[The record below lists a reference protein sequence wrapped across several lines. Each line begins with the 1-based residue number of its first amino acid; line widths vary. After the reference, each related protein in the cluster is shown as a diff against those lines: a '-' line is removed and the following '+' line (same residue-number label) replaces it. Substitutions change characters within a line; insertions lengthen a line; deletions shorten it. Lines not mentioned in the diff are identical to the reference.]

1 MSAGGMGIA
10 IQWAEPIK
18 VNTKYGTKWVR
29 SWVIPIEFLEGFF
42 VFWNKQKLVLRAK
55 GYSIGKNT
63 QGRWALNEWQIR
75 KGDFKESFG
84 KENPKVKVSVEDI
97 PTETTL
103 PKYEVKNVEGL
114 REWQVPLVSQLCSA
128 IKQNKAAIDGSDTGA
143 GKTYVA
149 TATAREL
156 GLKIAVVCPKSVI
169 SAWKRVIT
177 KHFGMKPVF
186 VLNYE
191 SVKTGK
197 YKDIG
202 TWKAVSRDSNRE
214 FFQWN
219 LPKDTLI
226 IFDESHRLKGHGT
239 QNAEIAVA
247 AKKQKYQILCCS
259 ATNAINPIELKATGL
274 ILGLY
279 KKGFPQFLRDHDCQ
293 KGRFGWEFGG
303 DKGVLKKLHAELFLK
318 RGVRIRK
325 EDIKGFPDCEII
337 AEAYNIDDVS
347 EKEMKQVYAEMN
359 RELTLLS
366 AKCKNTAEWKINAM
380 VIQLRARQKSE
391 LLKVPLFV
399 EMIEDSLEDGMSVA
413 VFLNFSETIKALSKR
428 LNTNCIVWG
437 ENKGNER
444 DKNIDA
450 FQADEQRVILVNV
463 QAGGAG
469 LSLHDL
475 NGKYPRIALIS
486 PTPSAVNLRQALG
499 RIHRDGAKSK
509 SLQKIIFIA
518 NTEEEETCE
527 RVKAKLENLDTIN
540 DGELLV
546 GSVFD
551 EIKS

>member
-1 MSAGGMGIA
+1 MSTGGMGIA
-10 IQWAEPIK
+10 IVWSEPKK
-18 VNTKYGTKWVR
+18 VETKFGKRWVR
-29 SWVIPIEFLEGFF
+29 SWTIPQVFLEGFF
-42 VFWNKQKLVLRAK
+42 IFWNKQKLVLRAK
-55 GYSIGKNT
+55 GYSISKDLG
-63 QGRWALNEWQIR
+63 GHWSLNEWQTR
-75 KGDFKESFG
+75 KNEFREVFG
-84 KENPKVKVSVEDI
+84 KDNVVEKVTVEEVIDNPLEPYTVTDVS
-97 PTETTL
+97 
-103 PKYEVKNVEGL
+103 GL
-114 REWQVPLVSQLCSA
+114 REWQVPLVAQLCSA
-128 IKQNKAAIDGSDTGA
+128 MKANKAAIDGSDTGA

-149 TATAREL
+149 TAVAREL
-156 GLKIAVVCPKSVI
+156 KLKIGVVCPKAVI
-169 SAWKRVIT
+169 SAWKKVIT
-177 KHFGMKPVF
+177 KHFGMKPEF

-202 TWKAVSRDSNRE
+202 VWKPISRNSTRE

-279 KKGFPQFLRDHDCQ
+279 KKGFPQFLRDHDCE

-303 DKGVLKKLHAELFLK
+303 DKTVLKKLHTELFLK

-337 AEAYNIDDVS
+337 AEAYNLDDVS
-347 EKEMKQVYAEMN
+347 EKEAKLVYAEMN
-359 RELTLLS
+359 RELSLLS
-366 AKCKNTAEWKINAM
+366 IKCKNTAEWKINAM

-399 EMIEDSLEDGMSVA
+399 EMVEDALEEGQSVA
-413 VFLNFSETIKALSKR
+413 VFLNFSETIRALSKR

-437 ENKGNER
+437 ENKGDER
-444 DKNIDA
+444 DKNIDG
-450 FQADEQRVILVNV
+450 FQADQHRVILVNM
-463 QAGGAG
+463 QAGGSG

-475 NGKYPRIALIS
+475 NGKYPRLALIS

-509 SLQKIIFIA
+509 SMQKIIFIA
-518 NTEEEETCE
+518 NTEEEDTCD

-540 DGELLV
+540 DGDVLV
-546 GSVFD
+546 GNIF
-551 EIKS
+551 EEKS